1 MKIPDFISEHSAE
14 NMIFCSVSVNHE
26 YMVMMGDEYFY
37 HFLGR
42 TVGICILDCIHPEL
56 REEFRQS
63 CDGLRTGESVRLL
76 TAMRGV
82 TEAYQQVD
90 VTVSNGSRR
99 VGGEPVWE
107 LTIYNLFNI
116 EKQYIQASN
125 DANRY
130 RAFLSMYQDYLFD
143 YDVEQDCIA
152 VYRYVGIKSSILMKC
167 SLGQFRENV
176 KAMYPRE
183 SFQEELEEF
192 CRHLLSAQENFSC
205 DLRGPVPNRK
215 TVMGLVHIE
224 GKVIYKH
231 NKERVVLGILKLL
244 DQKQEDSVPYYATAE
259 GKDSFTGLLNKRAC
273 AEYVAEMLAAGS
285 EIHYMAMID
294 IDNFKNVNDTY
305 GHMYGDQVI
314 SQVASII
321 NSILNGRGIVGRFGG
336 DEFFIFTNWITTE
349 VQLRAV
355 LTAIRK
361 RVQNTFE
368 NQKQSCRVTLSIGVS
383 KFPEDGHTYDELFK
397 KADKCLYLAKFKG
410 KNRFIIYEENR
421 HGSIAEEG
429 KSIRH
434 TMDPLEKAEYLAD
447 VVADIG
453 IRLLREGSGPME
465 EVMDQIRSAFEIDG
479 VRIYRGGKRE
489 PLYISGDYQS
499 MPDMHLFIV
508 NDEMS
513 RLLDHPHYLMA
524 SHITNLE
531 GVNRELYEIL
541 RGSRVEG
548 MVCFCYPDKSGVS
561 LYFFYEAFGDHFR
574 WSESDK
580 NFLLTASKIM
590 AQVL

>member
-1 MKIPDFISEHSAE
+1 MKIPDYISEHPAE

-26 YMVMMGDEYFY
+26 YMVMIGDEYFY

-42 TVGICILDCIHPEL
+42 TVGICILDCIHPDL
-56 REEFRQS
+56 REEFRQI
-63 CDGLRTGESVRLL
+63 CGELKAGEAVRLL

-82 TEAYQQVD
+82 TEVYQQVD
-90 VTVSNGSRR
+90 LTVSNNGRM

-143 YDVEQDCIA
+143 YDVERDCIA
-152 VYRYVGIKSSILMKC
+152 VYRYVGIKSSVLMKC
-167 SLGQFRENV
+167 SLNQFRESV
-176 KAMYPRE
+176 IAMYPRE

-273 AEYVAEMLAAGS
+273 AEYAAEMLAAGS

-321 NSILNGRGIVGRFGG
+321 NSTLNGRGIAGRFGG
-336 DEFFIFTNWITTE
+336 DEFFIFTNWITSE
-349 VQLRAV
+349 IQLRAV

-368 NQKQSCRVTLSIGVS
+368 NQKQGCRVTLSIGVS
-383 KFPEDGHTYDELFK
+383 RSPEDGRTYDELFK
-397 KADKCLYLAKFKG
+397 KADKCLY
-410 KNRFIIYEENR
+410 
-421 HGSIAEEG
+421 
-429 KSIRH
+429 
-434 TMDPLEKAEYLAD
+434 
-447 VVADIG
+447 
-453 IRLLREGSGPME
+453 
-465 EVMDQIRSAFEIDG
+465 
-479 VRIYRGGKRE
+479 
-489 PLYISGDYQS
+489 
-499 MPDMHLFIV
+499 
-508 NDEMS
+508 
-513 RLLDHPHYLMA
+513 
-524 SHITNLE
+524 
-531 GVNRELYEIL
+531 
-541 RGSRVEG
+541 
-548 MVCFCYPDKSGVS
+548 
-561 LYFFYEAFGDHFR
+561 
-574 WSESDK
+574 
-580 NFLLTASKIM
+580 
-590 AQVL
+590 

>member
-1 MKIPDFISEHSAE
+1 MKIAEYISDHPSEK
-14 NMIFCSVSVNHE
+14 MIFCSVSINHE

-37 HFLGR
+37 HFLGK
-42 TVGICILDCIHPEL
+42 TIGICILDGIHPEL
-56 REEFRQS
+56 REEFRQV
-63 CDGLRTGESVRLL
+63 CGELGAGESVRIL
-76 TAMRGV
+76 TAMRGTV
-82 TEAYQQVD
+82 DAYQQVD
-90 VTVSNGSRR
+90 VTISDNGHA
-99 VGGEPVWE
+99 VNGEPVWD

-152 VYRYVGIKSSILMKC
+152 VFRYVGIKSSVLVKC
-167 SLGQFRENV
+167 SLGQFRESV
-176 KAMYPRE
+176 KALYPRE

-192 CRHLLSAQENFSC
+192 CQHLLSAQENFSC
-205 DLRGPVPNRK
+205 DLRGPIPNRK
-215 TVMGLVHIE
+215 TTMALFHID

-231 NKERVVLGILKLL
+231 NKERVVVGILRLL
-244 DQKQEDSVPYYATAE
+244 DQKPEDSVPYYATAE

-273 AEYVAEMLAAGS
+273 AEYAAEMLETDA
-285 EIHYMAMID
+285 EPHYMAMVD
-294 IDNFKNVNDTY
+294 IDNFKNVNDTF

-314 SQVASII
+314 SEVASII
-321 NSILNGRGIVGRFGG
+321 SSTLSGRGIVGRFGG
-336 DEFFIFTNWITTE
+336 DEFFIFTNWITSE
-349 VQLRAV
+349 MQLRAI
-355 LTAIRK
+355 LTSIRK

-368 NQKQSCRVTLSIGVS
+368 NQKQGCRVTLSIGVS
-383 KFPEDGHTYDELFK
+383 RAPEDGRTYDELFR

-410 KNRFIIYEENR
+410 KNRFVIYEEDK
-421 HGSIAEEG
+421 HGSLEEKG
-429 KSIRH
+429 QSIRH

-453 IRLLREGSGPME
+453 IRLLREGSAPME

-479 VRIYRGGKRE
+479 VRIYRAGQQE
-489 PLYISGDYQS
+489 PLYISGDYQPV
-499 MPDMHLFIV
+499 PDMGHFIV
-508 NDEMS
+508 NDELVK
-513 RLLDHPHYLMA
+513 LLDRPHYLMA

-541 RGSRVEG
+541 KGSRVEG
-548 MVCFCYPDKSGVS
+548 MVCFCYPDKNGTA
-561 LYFFYEAFGDHFR
+561 LYFFYEAFNDHFR

-580 NFLLTASKIM
+580 NFLLTTSKIM
-590 AQVL
+590 ADVL